1 MKARTLCFLFAGL
14 GPALFPALA
23 QDLSGILAGA
33 SRQAEKNAK
42 IVGLRFNC
50 DPSDC
55 RVRPFETLVVQVL
68 VDGEMT
74 VSNGETR
81 KGRLHRTP
89 GQLKVSSANW
99 GWVSKPFKFQGS
111 DPGGYIDTG
120 GGTFAGIFAKM
131 AGDYIVADSFLYTA
145 PETSGTYTLTDD
157 TEGVTGEVKI
167 TVDANAP
174 SRKKAEEVNFGPE
187 DKSNE
192 PYRPL
197 VEHYAPMVAQET
209 WWTPK
214 ADIPTRF
221 DYDNDLLG
229 DNNWDDLD
237 KGTSQA
243 YVHYAV
249 METSTHWFVIY
260 NLFHPRDYSD
270 KCVAGSCHEN
280 DNEGIIL
287 TIQKDGSQF
296 GKLQVMETLAHDNI
310 YSFVNDNSIRNG
322 VHDIDGK
329 IDFHEGSHPI
339 IFVESG
345 GHGIYGPSDAK
356 TSRYNAG
363 KGEFTAGTGI
373 TLIYKGVAERPKH
386 ANDRGVGYELLPILT
401 KWWPYVE
408 SNAQN
413 QRMFDEFGPYEP
425 FGNRPGIKV
434 GKIGHT
440 FYGRKE
446 AANKAKPFWGWHD
459 NRTLKAGVLAPG
471 EWGLDPAYGV
481 TRDLTFPSNMA
492 FSLDYTNNPY
502 LGIVG
507 DTQAAAGGAVIT
519 AGTPVAGAPGATAP
533 FAQPSSAPAPS
544 TGATV
549 LPNIGAPAPSG
560 TAPSEGWVEITATV
574 DASVIFHVWGETV
587 SPEILSGQA
596 VKDQQQ
602 QFSGPIPSGFGVEWS
617 VEKKSGRGN
626 VKIAEEPSDA
636 NGQTLKVRVDDS
648 KGGADRYVFR
658 ITWKRR

>member
-1 MKARTLCFLFAGL
+1 MKARVLCFLFAGF
-14 GPALFPALA
+14 GQTIFPALA

-33 SRQAEKNAK
+33 SRQAEKNAR
-42 IVGLRFNC
+42 ITGLRFHC

-68 VDGEMT
+68 VDGELT

-89 GQLKVSSANW
+89 GQLKVSSANG

-145 PETSGTYTLTDD
+145 PETPGTYSLTDD

-187 DKSNE
+187 DRSTE

-197 VEHYAPMVAQET
+197 VEHHAPMVAQET

-249 METSTHWFVIY
+249 METSTHWFIIY

-287 TIQKDGSQF
+287 TIQKDGSRF
-296 GKLQVMETLAHDNI
+296 GKLLVMETLAHDNI
-310 YSFVNDNSIRNG
+310 YSFVNDGSIGNG
-322 VHDIDGK
+322 IHDIDGK
-329 IDFHEGSHPI
+329 IDFHDGSHPI

-345 GHGIYGPSDAK
+345 GHGIYGSSYAK
-356 TSRYNAG
+356 ASRYNVA
-363 KGEFTAGTGI
+363 KDEFTAGTGN
-373 TLIYKGVAERPKH
+373 TFIYKGVAERAKH
-386 ANDRGVGYELLPILT
+386 ANDRNVGYELLPILT

-408 SNAQN
+408 SNAPN
-413 QRMFDEFGPYEP
+413 QRMFDEFGPYQP

-434 GKIGHT
+434 SKMGHT

-481 TRDLTFPSNMA
+481 TRDLSFPSGMA

-502 LGIVG
+502 LGIAG
-507 DTQAAAGGAVIT
+507 DTQAAGGAVIT
-519 AGTPVAGAPGATAP
+519 AGTPVAGPPEATVP
-533 FAQPSSAPAPS
+533 PAQPSSAPAPS
-544 TGATV
+544 TGVTV
-549 LPNIGAPAPSG
+549 LPNIGTAAPSAAAAAG
-560 TAPSEGWVEITATV
+560 EGWVDITATV
-574 DASVIFHVWGETV
+574 DASVIFHIWGETV

-602 QFSGPIPSGFGVEWS
+602 QFSGPIPSGFGIQWA